1 MIGIRQKL
9 VLGFGGL
16 LLIVVAI
23 GVLTIRHIDAL
34 GGAIDVILRQNYR
47 SVVACQ
53 KMTESLDRI
62 DSGALFTFA
71 GHYDDGM
78 TTIHENEQ
86 NFRHALRVE
95 LGNITLPGEHQKA
108 MQINTLFFRYNFI
121 IKQVTDLSI
130 SFPERQ
136 RRYFTDLL
144 PLSQQIKQL
153 SAQVLEMNQ
162 ANMQAANDNARQMAA
177 SAPNYLRF
185 TIEGHACLLM
195 RSGDL
200 IAKL

>member
-95 LGNITLPGEHQKA
+95 LGNIRKPCKS
-108 MQINTLFFRYNFI
+108 ILFFLGI
-121 IKQVTDLSI
+121 ILLLNRLQIYRSLFPNASGDILLTCFRFLSK
-130 SFPERQ
+130 
-136 RRYFTDLL
+136 
-144 PLSQQIKQL
+144 LSNSQ
-153 SAQVLEMNQ
+153 
-162 ANMQAANDNARQMAA
+162 
-177 SAPNYLRF
+177 LRF
-185 TIEGHACLLM
+185 W
-195 RSGDL
+195 R
-200 IAKL
+200 